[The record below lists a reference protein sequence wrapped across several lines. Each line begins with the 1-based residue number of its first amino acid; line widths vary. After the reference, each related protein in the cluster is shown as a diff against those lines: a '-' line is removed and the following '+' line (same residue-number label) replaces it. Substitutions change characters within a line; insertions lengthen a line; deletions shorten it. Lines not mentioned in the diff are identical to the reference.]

1 MKYLRMINRLY
12 QFNLVC
18 LPEINTQ
25 LIYVTRNPDIIDL
38 KNNKIKL
45 KINWILK

>member
-1 MKYLRMINRLY
+1 MINRMY
-12 QFNLVC
+12 QFNLC
-18 LPEINTQ
+18 LTETNTQ

-45 KINWILK
+45 KINWIFK

>member
-1 MKYLRMINRLY
+1 MINRLY
-12 QFNLVC
+12 QFNLC
-18 LPEINTQ
+18 LPETNT
-25 LIYVTRNPDIIDL
+25 LLHVIYVTRNPDIIDL